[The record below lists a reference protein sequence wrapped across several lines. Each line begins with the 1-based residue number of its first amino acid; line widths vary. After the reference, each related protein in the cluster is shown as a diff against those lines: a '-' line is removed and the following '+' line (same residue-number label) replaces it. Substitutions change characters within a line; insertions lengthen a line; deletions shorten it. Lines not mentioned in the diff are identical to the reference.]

1 MKLSSLLKED
11 KTLPQPVNSF
21 ESFYWSYYY
30 LVRSRR
36 MIERSIVQGK
46 SELNKTVR
54 DLKHRIDNRIKRKDG
69 TLVSPL
75 EPGEKQTSH
84 YIWNKKQIEFL
95 KQVQDL
101 ESTWLNLLSSRGLD
115 MFDEEDIE
123 EKTFF
128 KMREEP
134 VEKEEE
140 E

>member
-1 MKLSSLLKED
+1 MKLSSLLKEVQS
-11 KTLPQPVNSF
+11 KPTPKNSY

-30 LVRSRR
+30 LVRCRR

-46 SELNKTVR
+46 VELNRTVKG
-54 DLKHRIDNRIKRKDG
+54 LQYKIDNRIKDEEG
-69 TLVSPL
+69 GLISPL
-75 EPGEKQTSH
+75 EVHEKKTTH
-84 YIWNKKQIEFL
+84 YLWNKRQIGFL
-95 KQVQDL
+95 KQIQDL
-101 ESTWLNLLSSRGLD
+101 ESTFLDLHSSRGLD

-128 KMREEP
+128 KMRDEP

>member
-1 MKLSSLLKED
+1 MKLSSLLKEVQS
-11 KTLPQPVNSF
+11 KPIPKNSY

-30 LVRSRR
+30 IVRSRR

-46 SELNKTVR
+46 MELNRTIK
-54 DLKHRIDNRIKRKDG
+54 DLNHRIENRVKDKNG
-69 TLVSPL
+69 DLTSPL
-75 EPGEKQTSH
+75 EVHEKKTNH
-84 YIWNKKQIEFL
+84 FVWNKRQVEFL
-95 KQVQDL
+95 KQVQNL

-128 KMREEP
+128 KMRDEP

-140 E
+140 